1 MFLFELNF
9 PTSFSLRCIEMKKVI
24 LTREISVLQLFDN
37 PYISDD
43 IKYYMYN
50 KFYTLPSMERIRSLE
65 RIRFILLEFW
75 AK

>member
-1 MFLFELNF
+1 MQ
-9 PTSFSLRCIEMKKVI
+9 KVL

-37 PYISDD
+37 TYISDD

-50 KFYTLPSMERIRSLE
+50 KFYTLPSMERIR
-65 RIRFILLEFW
+65 FILLEFW